1 MIMKVIRLT
10 ALGIIIGVPALV
22 LAQGAPPAPH
32 PREGGGRGEFAK
44 VREACRADVDR
55 LCKDAKSG
63 HGQIR
68 ECLKAHE
75 AELSDGCKAAI
86 NEAREHHHPHE

>member
-1 MIMKVIRLT
+1 MISKLIRIA
-10 ALGIIIGVPALV
+10 ALGAMVMVPSLG
-22 LAQGAPPAPH
+22 LAQGAPPSPPA
-32 PREGGGRGEFAK
+32 EGSHGDFGK
-44 VREACRADVDR
+44 VREACRPDVER
-55 LCKDAKSG
+55 LCKDVKPG

-86 NEAREHHHPHE
+86 QEAREHHHPHG